1 MFNICMEWLILIW
14 PQVEKWLK
22 YMYGFYILWNKYLGG
37 IRLFIH
43 NKTAEI
49 FSHYTYFVN

>member
-1 MFNICMEWLILIW
+1 
-14 PQVEKWLK
+14 
-22 YMYGFYILWNKYLGG
+22 MYGYYYTYSYIKYLGG
-37 IRLFIH
+37 IRLFIQ

>member
-1 MFNICMEWLILIW
+1 MEWLILIW

-37 IRLFIH
+37 IRLFIQ

-49 FSHYTYFVN
+49 FSHSTYFVN